1 MGVLVT
7 ENMFCKALFSG
18 LGSPRGVV
26 CFLVSSER
34 VFRELGVHFWGQHV
48 KGVLKLGA
56 VIPPPLSSIHRIMT
70 VFFIVRTGLF
80 CCPTAER
87 LTRDLTAVS

>member
-7 ENMFCKALFSG
+7 ENMYCKALFSG

-26 CFLVSSER
+26 CFLVLSER
-34 VFRELGVHFWGQHV
+34 VFRELGMHFWGQHV

-56 VIPPPLSSIHRIMT
+56 LIPLPLQACISL
-70 VFFIVRTGLF
+70 VYTG
-80 CCPTAER
+80 
-87 LTRDLTAVS
+87 

>member
-7 ENMFCKALFSG
+7 ENMYCKALFLG

-26 CFLVSSER
+26 CFLVLSER

-48 KGVLKLGA
+48 KGALKLGA
-56 VIPPPLSSIHRIMT
+56 LIPLPLQACISL
-70 VFFIVRTGLF
+70 VYTG
-80 CCPTAER
+80 
-87 LTRDLTAVS
+87 

>member
-1 MGVLVT
+1 MKQLTTWVFLLLRTVLQSS
-7 ENMFCKALFSG
+7 ALG

-26 CFLVSSER
+26 CFLVLSEG

-56 VIPPPLSSIHRIMT
+56 LIRLPLQALISL
-70 VFFIVRTGLF
+70 VYTG
-80 CCPTAER
+80 
-87 LTRDLTAVS
+87 